1 MVQLSHEN
9 REKEVEEILNKIR
22 PALLADEGDI
32 ELVKIEDNEV
42 YLRLLGTCIHCPVS
56 DMTMKDLIIYTI
68 QHSLPWVKTVRIG
81 QNKFELK

>member
-1 MVQLSHEN
+1 MVQLSNEN

-22 PALLADEGDI
+22 PALTADEGDI
-32 ELVKIEDNEV
+32 ELVKVEGNEV
-42 YLRLLGTCIHCPVS
+42 YLKLLGTCVYCPVS

-68 QHSLPWVKTVRIG
+68 QHSLPWVKTVNIG